1 MVQIDVKNLSFSY
14 DTAPILKNVELR
26 IKEGTFAGIV
36 GPNGSGKTTLA
47 KNIMRALVPERKT
60 VFLSGE
66 DIRDLTHKKLARKLA
81 AVPQSTVIE
90 YDFTVE
96 DIVLM
101 GRAPHIGRFER
112 ESKRDFDSVEEA
124 MKRTDIWHLR
134 KRSVR
139 EISGGERQRVIIAR
153 ALAQEPSVLVL
164 DEPVSHL
171 DIKHQIGLMELT
183 KKLCREKNITV
194 LAILHDLNFAMAYCD
209 QVMLVH
215 QGSIK
220 VDGKPEAVL
229 TQARIKEVY
238 DIDVY
243 IIDHPK
249 TGLPYIMTV

>member
-1 MVQIDVKNLSFSY
+1 MYQIEVNNLSYSY
-14 DTAPILKNVELR
+14 GREPILKGVELR
-26 IKEGTFAGIV
+26 IAKGTFAGIV

-47 KNIMRALVPERKT
+47 KNIMRALSPEKKT
-60 VFLSGE
+60 VYISGE
-66 DIRDLTHKKLARKLA
+66 DVRDMTHKALAVKLA

-101 GRAPHIGRFER
+101 GRAPHIGRFQR
-112 ESKRDFDSVEEA
+112 ETKRDFDIVEEA
-124 MKRTDIWHLR
+124 MQKTDIWHLR

-215 QGSIK
+215 QGQIK
-220 VDGKPEAVL
+220 DDGRPETVL
-229 TQARIKEVY
+229 TRARIKEVY
-238 DIDVY
+238 DIDVC
-243 IIDHPK
+243 IIEHPK
-249 TGLPYIMTV
+249 TGQPYIMTV